1 MGRAAIEGSSA
12 GWLTL
17 RASGRWP
24 ADPLTHRPPARRP
37 AGSNIVSTTPDIVST
52 KVDIQSL
59 ITPNVTRDGY
69 SPPRYTVWSA
79 VTYWSGVAR

>member
-1 MGRAAIEGSSA
+1 MGSDLA
-12 GWLTL
+12 
-17 RASGRWP
+17 RWP
-24 ADPLTHRPPARRP
+24 ARPPARR
-37 AGSNIVSTTPDIVST
+37 GGIVSTTPDIMST
-52 KVDIQSL
+52 IVDLQSL